1 MQKPVWSNVSV
12 FCDRWLCW
20 LLYCT
25 DDAAADYDD
34 ADEDVLA
41 AVAGTWYEVV
51 YPVQVRSSEEMPH
64 LDTRDHK
71 ARHKVGTV

>member
-1 MQKPVWSNVSV
+1 MTDSVS
-12 FCDRWLCW
+12 LCW
-20 LLYCT
+20 LRYCT
-25 DDAAADYDD
+25 DDAAAGYDD

-41 AVAGTWYEVV
+41 AVSGTWYEVV
-51 YPVQVRSSEEMPH
+51 YPVQVRNSEEMPD